1 MILDIAL
8 HTEYLFTI
16 DAINTAHSF
25 YWDECYSYHGEYHNF
40 PEIVYIQEGEVKVT
54 ENERI
59 YQMKKG
65 DWILHDAMEFHSI
78 CSAGGTHPHVLI
90 ISFYTPGVLPDNI
103 KNGVFTLLKDEQ
115 VIFENLFA
123 RIYDAYHN
131 KRENIPAYPRQ
142 LLALELSVFIIKLSG
157 NQSVEH
163 KLYKTKNAIE
173 YKKIVEAMQ
182 NGINDNMT
190 LEGLSKECHVSVSY
204 IKSLFKR
211 HLGISPKHY
220 YTILRRAE
228 AIRLLTNGV
237 PVGEVSEIMNFSS
250 PNYCSTFMKKQ
261 LGMSIGQYLKSSPT
275 AVNKI

>member
-25 YWDECYSYHGEYHNF
+25 YWDEFYSYHGEYHNF
-40 PEIVYIQEGEVKVT
+40 PEIVYIEEGEVKVT

-78 CSAGGTHPHVLI
+78 CSANGTHPHVLI

-103 KNGVFTLLKDEQ
+103 KNGVFTLSKEDQ
-115 VIFENLFA
+115 VLFENLFY
-123 RIYDAYHN
+123 RIYDAYHD
-131 KRENIPAYPRQ
+131 KGEVPAYSRQ
-142 LLALELSVFIIKLSG
+142 LLAMELSVFIIRLSG
-157 NQSVEH
+157 NQSAEQ
-163 KLYKTKNAIE
+163 KLYKTKNALE

-182 NGINDNMT
+182 RGVTDNLT
-190 LEGLSKECHVSVSY
+190 LEDLSRECHVSVTY
-204 IKSLFKR
+204 IKALFKK

-228 AIRLLTNGV
+228 AIRLLTDGLPIN
-237 PVGEVSEIMNFSS
+237 EVSEIMNFSS
-250 PNYCSTFMKKQ
+250 PNYFSTFMKKQ
-261 LGMSIGQYLKSSPT
+261 LGMSISQYLKASPT
-275 AVNKI
+275 MIIK